1 MVSFGEIFALYE
13 GFGYLG
19 ILLISFI
26 GSIIVF
32 IPVPYFPVLVTA
44 TLNRN
49 FDPHLIA
56 LSSAVGAVA
65 GKMIIFYGS
74 YYGRNILSNT
84 TKKRI
89 LPLQKLL
96 SKYGWAGAFVAS
108 VTPIPDDLVYIPL
121 GLAKYS
127 PWKFATAVFSGK
139 LILNEMIVA
148 GTIFIGRPF
157 VDILSSEEVNPVYL
171 ATGAVVSAAVLGLL
185 IYFSLRIDWSKIIG
199 KWFPWTLSDNDI
211 DKEKKRLR
219 ATVEYKASINLIA
232 SEYEFNIQTSE
243 TIIIYRGQWP
253 TRILIRKRHNAT
265 DVNESKCL
273 AHLLSTRQ
281 SFWSGYCGLNN

>member
-1 MVSFGEIFALYE
+1 LVSFGEIFALYE

-19 ILLISFI
+19 VSLVSFI

-49 FDPHLIA
+49 LDPHVIA
-56 LSSAVGAVA
+56 LASAVGAVA
-65 GKMIIFYGS
+65 AKMIIFYGS
-74 YYGRNILSNT
+74 YYGRNMLSRK

-108 VTPIPDDLVYIPL
+108 VTPVPDDLVYIPL
-121 GLAKYS
+121 GLAKYN
-127 PWKFATAVFSGK
+127 PWKFATAVFVGK
-139 LILNEMIVA
+139 LMLNEMIVV

-157 VDILSSEEVNPVYL
+157 VDILSSEKIDPIYL
-171 ATGAVVSAAVLGLL
+171 IIGAVVSAAVLGLL

-199 KWFPWTLSDNDI
+199 KWFPWTLSESGTDRG
-211 DKEKKRLR
+211 KKD
-219 ATVEYKASINLIA
+219 
-232 SEYEFNIQTSE
+232 SE
-243 TIIIYRGQWP
+243 RP
-253 TRILIRKRHNAT
+253 
-265 DVNESKCL
+265 
-273 AHLLSTRQ
+273 
-281 SFWSGYCGLNN
+281 